1 MKTYLKWCIMKHEL
15 LDTCN
20 CPYFQA
26 ICGSLSSKAI
36 ILNSDMTLMEALKMK
51 DQMKNSIIELGIGKF
66 FALTADHWMSAS
78 SKAYAAASLHFIGND
93 WESRSL
99 TLACDPHSGEQ
110 TGFKMHCVLKT
121 AWE

>member
-1 MKTYLKWCIMKHEL
+1 MKHEL

-36 ILNSDMTLMEALKMK
+36 ILNSDMTLMETLKMK

-66 FALTADHWMSAS
+66 FALTADHWMS
-78 SKAYAAASLHFIGND
+78 
-93 WESRSL
+93 ESRSL